1 MRTNCPVC
9 DSQNRIDKWD
19 MDFFVPD
26 GWEMPAKNKVCLCTD
41 CGMIWYD
48 NDRTQDDY
56 NKFYQTRYGN
66 SQVLSNAENLARQDE
81 LIELTE
87 EYIPSKHSMIVD
99 FGGGEGYITKRMIE
113 HGYQN
118 IMTVNIG
125 DELPKRIDILIA
137 SQVMEHI
144 YDVRE
149 VMERIVLPVSASNGK
164 FIIEIPDTMA
174 MPGTDLPLLDY
185 LQPHVN
191 HYLPSVLD
199 LLFQQYDYWPIY
211 TRRKIE
217 MYHFGFVY
225 RVIYAKD
232 IPQRVYF
239 ASRQHIENSIKA
251 MAARLE
257 TIRGPVIVWG
267 CGDLCLH
274 LLTQVKLNIL
284 QFVDLDPAFRGQTIG
299 GIQVLDH
306 VESDA
311 PILVMV
317 QNQSASIQQSIKDAG
332 LLNEVIVL

>member
-1 MRTNCPVC
+1 
-9 DSQNRIDKWD
+9 
-19 MDFFVPD
+19 
-26 GWEMPAKNKVCLCTD
+26 
-41 CGMIWYD
+41 
-48 NDRTQDDY
+48 
-56 NKFYQTRYGN
+56 
-66 SQVLSNAENLARQDE
+66 
-81 LIELTE
+81 
-87 EYIPSKHSMIVD
+87 
-99 FGGGEGYITKRMIE
+99 
-113 HGYQN
+113 
-118 IMTVNIG
+118 
-125 DELPKRIDILIA
+125 
-137 SQVMEHI
+137 MEHI

-185 LQPHVN
+185 HQPHVN